1 MKPIVV
7 KIAAIAA
14 AASLLAAC
22 ATSPRYSQ
30 YRDSERGYEDTRS
43 YANHCRTCGTV
54 ERIDE
59 VWLRDRGVGG
69 GTVLGV
75 IIGGLVG
82 SHVGSGHGRQA
93 ATVAGAVAGGMI
105 GNHAD
110 ASRRGDTHAYRF
122 EVQLDDGRWAEV
134 TQRDTAGLRVGD
146 RVIVRNNQLNRL

>member
-1 MKPIVV
+1 MRTIVL
-7 KIAAIAA
+7 KFSAIAV

-30 YRDSERGYEDTRS
+30 YRDSDRGYEDNRS

-82 SHVGSGHGRQA
+82 SNVGSGSGRQA

-105 GNHAD
+105 GNQAD
-110 ASRRGDTHAYRF
+110 ANRRDDTRAYRF

-146 RVIVRNNQLNRL
+146 RVILRDNQVNRL